1 MSEETKEL
9 KKELAKLKREASEIA
24 GMIHDIVEDTVWTES
39 HRLPE
44 LSQQL
49 VEAVNKANAFQKEK
63 GL

>member
-24 GMIHDIVEDTVWTES
+24 GMIHAIVEDTVWTES